1 MIDQEIRTALLQKTI
16 GSDFEAAAQIYEK
29 NTKRPI
35 YPRYLD
41 KFLRGERNPTGRHP
55 ASHDPGQMF
64 AAIAEAVAER
74 QRRERQYSED
84 ARRRLTELIM
94 RDTSPHQPM
103 PL

>member
-1 MIDQEIRTALLQKTI
+1 MIDQEQRKALLDKLKK
-16 GSDFEAAAQIYEK
+16 GDLADAVKIYEK
-29 NTKRPI
+29 NTARKINRTMLEKFI
-35 YPRYLD
+35 KGLYP
-41 KFLRGERNPTGRHP
+41 FRGRNPNAHNP
-55 ASHDPGQMF
+55 AQMF
-64 AAIAEAVAER
+64 NAIAEAVAER